1 MAKKIINPDIPKLNL
16 IQKAPYVATDANL
29 DLALNDLKP
38 ASILKRMGF
47 VKRSGD
53 SIEAILLTLFLMPFL
68 QVQSICF
75 LFEKQLTTLLT
86 GGKDVIYGFMENQSI
101 NWSLFTMKI
110 AFKFYTLLKWDKT
123 TDTQTAFIV
132 DDSLDQRYG
141 KKVEA
146 TSLHWDHNKGV
157 SIKGHQF
164 LQLGLSYCG
173 GFLPLIGHI
182 FVGKKKRAEQSKEFN
197 DNRKAVAKSF
207 HDAHNLNKH
216 DLLAKMLDKA
226 ISFGFHATYFLAD
239 AWFGCKKNVKLALK
253 HDLIAIFMM
262 KRGQNKYRYN
272 EKLYTAK
279 GLYRKFRKQM
289 VKVKGKSFHACA
301 ITIEYNISEK
311 QNSSEWIDVQLVFSR
326 MKSAPKSSW
335 VVILCTDVGMSLPD
349 ILEVYA
355 LRWNIEVYFKE
366 IKQYFGFG
374 KEQSWQYAVCL
385 ASIHLA
391 MIRYILFYYLS
402 LVHSSCGF
410 TELRNQI
417 SFNLKIFSYGF
428 IAWQTISQI
437 VSGILDNYAV
447 LAGEIV
453 MKMAK
458 ADIETQVGQYFEN
471 LFPVALG
478 IVPEEIRKLD
488 YSEKKGKL

>member
-1 MAKKIINPDIPKLNL
+1 MAKRILNPDIPKLNL
-16 IQKAPYVATDANL
+16 IRKAPYINTDANL
-29 DLALNDLKP
+29 DLALDALKP

-47 VKRSGD
+47 EKRSGD
-53 SIEAILLTLFLMPFL
+53 PVEAILCTLFLMPLL
-68 QVQSICF
+68 QVQSIRF
-75 LFEKQLTTLLT
+75 LFEKKLTTLLK
-86 GGKDVIYGFMENQSI
+86 GGKDVVYGFMENQSI
-101 NWSLFTMKI
+101 NWSLFTMRI
-110 AFKFYTLLKWDKT
+110 AFRLFVRLKWNISTETK
-123 TDTQTAFIV
+123 TAFIA
-132 DDSLDQRYG
+132 DDSLDERYG

-164 LQLGLSYCG
+164 LQLGLSYFG
-173 GFLPLIGHI
+173 GFPPLIGHI
-182 FVGKKKRAEQSKEFN
+182 FVGDEKRSEQSKAF
-197 DNRKAVAKSF
+197 DDKRKAVAKSY
-207 HDAHNLNKH
+207 HDALNLTKH

-226 ISFGFHATYFLAD
+226 VSFGFHATYLLAD
-239 AWFGCKKNVKLALK
+239 AWFGCKKNVRLALK
-253 HDLIAIFMM
+253 HDLTAVFMM
-262 KRGQNKYRYN
+262 KRGKNKYRYE

-279 GLYRKFRKQM
+279 GLYRKFRNQM
-289 VKVKGKSFHACA
+289 VKVKEKSFHACA
-301 ITIEYNISEK
+301 VTVEYNISENDK
-311 QNSSEWIDVQLVFSR
+311 SPEWIEVKLVFSR

-335 VVILCTDVGMSLPD
+335 VVILCTDADMTVSE

-374 KEQSWQYAVCL
+374 KEQSWQYTVCL

-410 TELRNQI
+410 TDLRNQI

-437 VSGILDNYAV
+437 ISGILDKYSG
-447 LAGEIV
+447 LAGMIV
-453 MKMAK
+453 TEMVK
-458 ADIETQVGQYFEN
+458 ADIETQVGQYFQS
-471 LFPVALG
+471 LFPIALG
-478 IVPEEIRKLD
+478 ILPEEIQKLD
-488 YSEKKGKL
+488 YSEKKGAL